1 MRKLFVAVCA
11 AVLVGPAVFVVA
23 PAVHHADGLAVQ
35 LAARAVSLNSSP
47 APVLVKEFPAHA
59 PLSGS
64 PSPVL
69 VKEFPAHA
77 PTTSPPSPVSTE
89 PSPAGSPPPPT
100 LGGPFRL
107 AWSTNF
113 PVAAPLGSFGGG
125 GNGSSV
131 HAPDLPSALQSQWGA
146 YPSGWADTATQRGL
160 PVGGYYDPGTTV
172 WISGGQMHIKLW
184 RGASGSVH
192 SAALVPLAAQG
203 RTYGRYVETFRVP
216 EIATGYKS
224 AHLLW
229 PSNGDQDTSSF
240 EVDYPENEWDTGISA
255 YVHAGNDP
263 QQAFPAGASW
273 SGLAHLRDR
282 LDAQQPL
289 VPPGREADRLDHQ
302 RRPGR
307 ADGLD
312 HPERVGPGRRECRAQ
327 LVGSDGYQLR
337 GLLPL
342 HRLIRATAA
351 PAGPGLAN
359 CNPAPPLGH

>member
-1 MRKLFVAVCA
+1 MRKLFLAVCA
-11 AVLVGPAVFVVA
+11 AVLVGPVVGVLA
-23 PAVHHADGLAVQ
+23 PAAHEVSGLAAAE
-35 LAARAVSLNSSP
+35 LAARAVAQNSSP

-59 PLSGS
+59 PRSTSPVGASLVSGS

-77 PTTSPPSPVSTE
+77 PAASGPSPVSAG
-89 PSPAGSPPPPT
+89 PSPAGSPRPPT
-100 LGGPFRL
+100 LGGPFQL
-107 AWSTNF
+107 VWSTNF

-160 PVGGYYDPGTTV
+160 SVGGYYDPGTTV
-172 WISGGQMHIKLW
+172 WISGGQLHIKLW

-255 YVHAGNDP
+255 YVHAGDDP
-263 QQAFPAGASW
+263 QQAFPSGASW
-273 SGLAHLRDR
+273 SGWHTSEIDWTPNSLSFR
-282 LDAQQPL
+282 LDGKL
-289 VPPGREADRLDHQ
+289 IGSTTTGVPDEPMDWIIQNESALNGE
-302 RRPGR
+302 
-307 ADGLD
+307 
-312 HPERVGPGRRECRAQ
+312 
-327 LVGSDGYQLR
+327 S
-337 GLLPL
+337 
-342 HRLIRATAA
+342 AA
-351 PAGPGLAN
+351 PNSSAQMDISYVAYYRYTG
-359 CNPAPPLGH
+359 

>member
-1 MRKLFVAVCA
+1 MRKLFLGVCA
-11 AVLVGPAVFVVA
+11 AVLVGPAVYLAA
-23 PAVHHADGLAVQ
+23 PAAHAADGLAVH
-35 LAARAVSLNSSP
+35 LVGRAVSLHSSP

-59 PLSGS
+59 PRSAGTVGGS
-64 PSPVL
+64 PAPVL

-77 PTTSPPSPVSTE
+77 PATSGLSPVSTA

-100 LGGPFRL
+100 LGGPFQL

-160 PVGGYYDPGTTV
+160 PVGGYYDPGSTV
-172 WISGGQMHIKLW
+172 WISGGQLHIKLW

-203 RTYGRYVETFRVP
+203 RTYGRYVETFRVSQ
-216 EIATGYKS
+216 IATGYKS

-229 PSNGDQDTSSF
+229 PSNGDEDTSSF

-263 QQAFPAGASW
+263 QQEFPAGASW
-273 SGLAHLRDR
+273 SGWHTSELDWTPTSLSFR
-282 LDAQQPL
+282 LDGKL
-289 VPPGREADRLDHQ
+289 IGSTTSGVPDEPMDWVIQNESALNGE
-302 RRPGR
+302 
-307 ADGLD
+307 
-312 HPERVGPGRRECRAQ
+312 
-327 LVGSDGYQLR
+327 S
-337 GLLPL
+337 
-342 HRLIRATAA
+342 AA
-351 PAGPGLAN
+351 PNSSAQMDISYVAYYRYTG
-359 CNPAPPLGH
+359 

>member
-1 MRKLFVAVCA
+1 LFDDDRVGHRWCLMRKLFLAVCA

-23 PAVHHADGLAVQ
+23 PAAHDADGLAVQ

-47 APVLVKEFPAHA
+47 APILVKEFPAHA

-77 PTTSPPSPVSTE
+77 PATGRPSPVSTD
-89 PSPAGSPPPPT
+89 PSSAGSPPPAT
-100 LGGPFRL
+100 QSGPFHL
-107 AWSTNF
+107 VWSTNF
-113 PVAAPLGSFGGG
+113 PVSAPLGSFGGG

-131 HAPDLPSALQSQWGA
+131 HAPDLPSALQGQWGA

-160 PVGGYYDPGTTV
+160 PVGGYYDPGTTI

-263 QQAFPAGASW
+263 QQAFPAGADWAGWHTSEIDW
-273 SGLAHLRDR
+273 TPNSLSFR
-282 LDAQQPL
+282 LDGKL
-289 VPPGREADRLDHQ
+289 IGSTTSGVPDEPMDWIIQNESALNGE
-302 RRPGR
+302 
-307 ADGLD
+307 
-312 HPERVGPGRRECRAQ
+312 
-327 LVGSDGYQLR
+327 S
-337 GLLPL
+337 
-342 HRLIRATAA
+342 AA
-351 PAGPGLAN
+351 PNSSAQMDISYVAYYRYTG
-359 CNPAPPLGH
+359 